1 MIIISF
7 QETKVHDQKLPQAVH
22 RSSSFLG
29 QYIMMYNQMIQC
41 CQQNLQVQKTAWL
54 DSILNAVILR
64 IIELKQHLEK
74 LEGSRF
80 QFLGY
85 GLIEVHHTVYDI
97 GMTKIPKPLT
107 RPAHIQAKLEDIF
120 AVVKEKRMMAQIEE
134 EAAATVET
142 EKPVEWWDAEANGE
156 TTSNKEPSKKDNIPE
171 ALQMTRKYL
180 ALIMAHEKTRFQDFQ
195 ILISHRQV
203 ITWDKHRKLTREMW
217 EKDLMGEL
225 KPKARPEVRKRSANL
240 IHTVFRVYFKLKRER
255 IERCKRD
262 ELLGLNL
269 CDAPIFG
276 VQQEQAEE
284 FFYDIPK
291 EGSVAIFKGEI
302 PDPLDWLK
310 ENTALALKKEAD
322 KKKSP
327 QDLKFQK
334 LEAKKQAML
343 QKREEQ
349 MNMKAE
355 ALLLKKMMKNPTMH
369 PGYTYPPSKYTG
381 DIVKAIDYYHKS
393 WDMFDV
399 WETMDVKEKHVDI
412 INLNDAIMQVQLE
425 VLPEV
430 DEEMRQELR
439 KLKQA
444 LKNDYKTN
452 EEEMPVNLTKR
463 PKRKRVKKAP
473 KSKFDDK
480 VVDMIEVNCLQ
491 QSYVFD
497 ECDRIHNTYF
507 LQNLIEQGF
516 ILEYPKQ
523 KLEDFIGDPNFG
535 GEDLRAQTLPAS
547 PFHFEIRQYWW
558 ERCRDVSCGFR
569 RMLLVG
575 PDCSGR
581 TNLIYALAS
590 VNDAVLFELDP
601 HNVQGGSQS
610 APFLKRLVKMVVT
623 CARALQ
629 PSVIRIKNV
638 EKLFYSKIPPEE
650 ADMNLKIIR
659 SYFVTKLF
667 KTINKADNIT
677 VIGKVFV
684 ICRFLDITVEFKTRV
699 TLAEQ
704 AWQSKTERIT
714 KFYWLLKMSHLCSA
728 LVKFASKARICILF
742 STATCTEPW
751 LATASALLKQFPEV
765 LLLPNNGYS
774 LVVQVLKEW
783 VYRNKV
789 IPADLN
795 VSNLARVLQGYSFG
809 YLQDALDKFM
819 SADRIVKIAAYGL
832 SPMEVYDYFLED
844 TTQTTVEYD
853 KYLVWYNEKTAQGI
867 KEVKHLEDQREFNA
881 AFEKYVTKKQKKK
894 KAKSAP
900 SSAAFK

>member
-1 MIIISF
+1 
-7 QETKVHDQKLPQAVH
+7 
-22 RSSSFLG
+22 
-29 QYIMMYNQMIQC
+29 MYNQMIEC

-64 IIELKQHLEK
+64 IIELKHHLEK

-97 GMTKIPKPLT
+97 GMTKIPKRLT

-120 AVVKEKRMMAQIEE
+120 AGVKEKRMMAQIEE
-134 EAAATVET
+134 EAAETVDT
-142 EKPVEWWDAEANGE
+142 EKPVEWWDAETNGE

-171 ALQMTRKYL
+171 ALQMTRKYV
-180 ALIMAHEKTRFQDFQ
+180 ALIMAHEKT
-195 ILISHRQV
+195 RQV

-276 VQQEQAEE
+276 VQQEQAEVMLKNRSKLYE
-284 FFYDIPK
+284 KHEKKHLEHRNKLKDEYMKNKKAVLCEELRDQIIEWFIEWFESVQFFYDLPK
-291 EGSVAIFKGEI
+291 EGSVAIFRGEI
-302 PDPLDWLK
+302 PEPFDWLK

-327 QDLKFQK
+327 QD
-334 LEAKKQAML
+334 
-343 QKREEQ
+343 
-349 MNMKAE
+349 
-355 ALLLKKMMKNPTMH
+355 
-369 PGYTYPPSKYTG
+369 
-381 DIVKAIDYYHKS
+381 AIDYYHKS
-393 WDMFDV
+393 WDMFDI
-399 WETMDVKEKHVDI
+399 WETMDVKEKHVDK

-480 VVDMIEVNCLQ
+480 VVDMIEK
-491 QSYVFD
+491 
-497 ECDRIHNTYF
+497 
-507 LQNLIEQGF
+507 LIEQGF
-516 ILEYPKQ
+516 ILEYSKQ

-581 TNLIYALAS
+581 TNLIYGLAS
-590 VNDAVLFELDP
+590 INDAVLFELDP
-601 HNVQGGSQS
+601 HNVQGGSES
-610 APFLKRLVKMVVT
+610 ASFLKRLVKMVVT

-629 PSVIRIKNV
+629 PSVIRIKHV

-650 ADMNLKIIR
+650 ADMNLKIIKT
-659 SYFVTKLF
+659 YFVTKLF

-677 VIGKVFV
+677 VI
-684 ICRFLDITVEFKTRV
+684 
-699 TLAEQ
+699 
-704 AWQSKTERIT
+704 
-714 KFYWLLKMSHLCSA
+714 
-728 LVKFASKARICILF
+728 
-742 STATCTEPW
+742 ATCTEPW

-765 LLLPNNGYS
+765 LLLPNSGYS

-783 VYRNKV
+783 VYRS
-789 IPADLN
+789 
-795 VSNLARVLQGYSFG
+795 VSQERVQCCL
-809 YLQDALDKFM
+809 
-819 SADRIVKIAAYGL
+819 
-832 SPMEVYDYFLED
+832 
-844 TTQTTVEYD
+844 
-853 KYLVWYNEKTAQGI
+853 
-867 KEVKHLEDQREFNA
+867 REICHQEA
-881 AFEKYVTKKQKKK
+881 EEEEG
-894 KAKSAP
+894 
-900 SSAAFK
+900 